1 MKNITL
7 LISLFIFFGCEDV
20 IEIEVPSSESKLII
34 DAIFEVYHN
43 QTPVTA
49 NTVVKL
55 RESTDYYDDEIPVIT
70 NAATVLLKDLT
81 NDIDII
87 FEDNNSDGNFV
98 PINQFIPIENV
109 DYELN
114 IFYNEDLYQSQSK
127 LITTTGFSEVYQGDS
142 TLFTG
147 EEIEV
152 NISFVDDINTQNYY
166 LFDFSNDLFVPIEDR
181 FFNGSTY
188 NFSFFYQQDEIEL
201 PSDVII
207 KMSGVTKEYL
217 TYFNVLI
224 SQSGQQAGGPFETI
238 PSSLLGNIVN
248 TTNIENFPLGYFH
261 ISETDTYN
269 LRLIDLD

>member
-1 MKNITL
+1 M
-7 LISLFIFFGCEDV
+7 FFGCEDV
-20 IEIEVPSSESKLII
+20 IDIEVPSSESKLII

-43 QTPVTA
+43 QTPVSA

-55 RESTDYYDDEIPVIT
+55 RKSTDYFDEEIPVIT
-70 NAATVLLKDLT
+70 NTATVLLKDLT

-87 FEDNNSDGNFV
+87 FEDNNLDGNFLPV
-98 PINQFIPIENV
+98 NPFIPIEHV

-114 IFYNEDLYQSQSK
+114 VFYNEDLYQSQSK
-127 LITTTGFSEVYQGDS
+127 LITTTGFSEVYQGNS

-152 NISFVDDINTQNYY
+152 NVSFIDDINTENNY
-166 LFDFSNDLFVPIEDR
+166 LFNFSYDLFLPIQDR

-188 NFSFFYQQDEIEL
+188 NFSFFYQEDEVEI
-201 PSDVII
+201 PSTVLI

-224 SQSGQQAGGPFETI
+224 SQSGEQAGGPFETI

-248 TTNIENFPLGYFH
+248 TTNNENFPLGYFH

-269 LRLIDLD
+269 LSLIELD

>member
-1 MKNITL
+1 M
-7 LISLFIFFGCEDV
+7 FFGCEDV
-20 IEIEVPSSESKLII
+20 IDIEVSSSESKLII

-43 QTPVTA
+43 HTPVTA

-55 RESTDYYDDEIPVIT
+55 RESTNYFDDEIPAIT
-70 NAATVLLKDLT
+70 NPATVLLKDLT

-87 FEDNNSDGNFV
+87 FEDNNSDGNFLPV
-98 PINQFIPIENV
+98 NPFIPIENV

-114 IFYNEDLYQSQSK
+114 IFYNEDLYQSQSQ
-127 LITTTGFSEVYQGDS
+127 LITTTGFSEVYQGNS

-152 NISFVDDINTQNYY
+152 NVSFIDDVNTENNY
-166 LFDFSNDLFVPIEDR
+166 LFNFSNDLFLPIQDR

-188 NFSFFYQQDEIEL
+188 NFSFFYQEDEVEI
-201 PSDVII
+201 PSTVLI

-248 TTNIENFPLGYFH
+248 TTNNKNFPLGYFH

-269 LRLIDLD
+269 LSLIEID

>member
-7 LISLFIFFGCEDV
+7 LLSLLMFFGCEDV
-20 IEIEVPSSESKLII
+20 IDIEVSSSESKLII

-43 QTPVTA
+43 HTPVTA

-55 RESTDYYDDEIPVIT
+55 RESTNYFDDEIPAIT
-70 NAATVLLKDLT
+70 NPATVLLKDLT

-87 FEDNNSDGNFV
+87 FEDNNSDGNFLPV
-98 PINQFIPIENV
+98 NPFIPIENV

-114 IFYNEDLYQSQSK
+114 IFYNEDLYQSQSQ
-127 LITTTGFSEVYQGDS
+127 LITTTGFSEVYQGNS

-152 NISFVDDINTQNYY
+152 NVSFIDDVNTENNY
-166 LFDFSNDLFVPIEDR
+166 LFNFSNDLFLPIQDR

-188 NFSFFYQQDEIEL
+188 NFSFFYQEDEVEI
-201 PSDVII
+201 PSTVLI

-248 TTNIENFPLGYFH
+248 TTNNKNFPLGYFH

-269 LRLIDLD
+269 LSLTEID

>member
-1 MKNITL
+1 M
-7 LISLFIFFGCEDV
+7 FFGCEDV
-20 IEIEVPSSESKLII
+20 IDIEVPSSESKLII

-43 QTPVTA
+43 QTPVSA

-55 RESTDYYDDEIPVIT
+55 RKSTDYFDEEIPVIT
-70 NAATVLLKDLT
+70 NTATVLLKDLN

-98 PINQFIPIENV
+98 PINPFTPIENV

-114 IFYNEDLYQSQSK
+114 ILYNEDLYQSESK
-127 LITTTGFSEVYQGDS
+127 LVTTTGFSQVSQGDN
-142 TLFTG
+142 TLFSG

-152 NISFVDDINTQNYY
+152 NVSFIDDINTENNY
-166 LFDFSNDLFVPIEDR
+166 LFNFSNDLFLPIQDR

-188 NFSFFYQQDEIEL
+188 NFSFFYQQDEVEI
-201 PSDVII
+201 PSTVLI

-248 TTNIENFPLGYFH
+248 TTNNKNFPLGYFH

-269 LRLIDLD
+269 LSLIEID

>member
-1 MKNITL
+1 MKNIIL
-7 LISLFIFFGCEDV
+7 FLSLFMFFGCEDV
-20 IEIEVPSSESKLII
+20 IDIEVPSSESKLII

-43 QTPVTA
+43 HTPVTA

-55 RESTDYYDDEIPVIT
+55 RESANYFDDEIPIT
-70 NAATVLLKDLT
+70 TNTATVLLKDLT

-98 PINQFIPIENV
+98 PINPFIPIENV

-114 IFYNEDLYQSQSK
+114 VFYNEDLYQSQSK
-127 LITTTGFSEVYQGDS
+127 LITTTGFSEVYQGNS

-152 NISFVDDINTQNYY
+152 NVSFIDDINTENNY
-166 LFDFSNDLFVPIEDR
+166 LFNFSNDLFLPIQDR

-188 NFSFFYQQDEIEL
+188 NFSFFFQEDEVEI
-201 PSDVII
+201 PSTVLI

-224 SQSGQQAGGPFETI
+224 SQSGEQAGGPFETI

-248 TTNIENFPLGYFH
+248 TTNNENFPLGYFH

-269 LRLIDLD
+269 LSLIELD

>member
-7 LISLFIFFGCEDV
+7 LLSLLMFFGCEDV
-20 IEIEVPSSESKLII
+20 IEIEVSSGESKLII

-43 QTPVTA
+43 HTPVTA

-55 RESTDYYDDEIPVIT
+55 RESTNYFDDEIPAIT
-70 NAATVLLKDLT
+70 NPATVLLKDLT

-87 FEDNNSDGNFV
+87 FEDNNSDGNFLPV
-98 PINQFIPIENV
+98 NPFIPIENV

-114 IFYNEDLYQSQSK
+114 IFYNEDLYQSQSQ
-127 LITTTGFSEVYQGDS
+127 LITTTGFSEVYQGNS

-152 NISFVDDINTQNYY
+152 NVSFIDDVNTENNY
-166 LFDFSNDLFVPIEDR
+166 LFNFSNDLFLPIQDR

-188 NFSFFYQQDEIEL
+188 NFSFFYQEDEVEI
-201 PSDVII
+201 PSTVLI

-248 TTNIENFPLGYFH
+248 TTNNKNFPLGYFH

-269 LRLIDLD
+269 LSLIEID

>member
-1 MKNITL
+1 M
-7 LISLFIFFGCEDV
+7 FFGCEDV
-20 IEIEVPSSESKLII
+20 IDIEVSSSESKLII
-34 DAIFEVYHN
+34 DAIFVVYHN
-43 QTPVTA
+43 HTPVTA

-55 RESTDYYDDEIPVIT
+55 RESTNYFDDEIPAIT
-70 NAATVLLKDLT
+70 NPATVLLKDLT

-87 FEDNNSDGNFV
+87 FEDNNSDGNFLPV
-98 PINQFIPIENV
+98 NPFIPIENV

-127 LITTTGFSEVYQGDS
+127 LITTTGFSEVYQGNS

-152 NISFVDDINTQNYY
+152 NVSFIDDVNTENNY
-166 LFDFSNDLFVPIEDR
+166 LFNFSNDLFLPIQDR

-188 NFSFFYQQDEIEL
+188 NFSFFYQEDEVEI
-201 PSDVII
+201 PSTVLI

-248 TTNIENFPLGYFH
+248 TTNNKNFPLGYFH

-269 LRLIDLD
+269 LSLIEID

>member
-1 MKNITL
+1 M
-7 LISLFIFFGCEDV
+7 FFNCEDV
-20 IEIEVPSSESKLII
+20 IDIEVQSSEPKLII

-43 QTPVTA
+43 QAPVTA

-55 RESTDYYDDEIPVIT
+55 RESTDYFDEEISAIT
-70 NAATVLLKDLT
+70 NPATVLLKDLT

-98 PINQFIPIENV
+98 PINPFIPIENV

-114 IFYNEDLYQSQSK
+114 ILYNEDLYQSESK
-127 LITTTGFSEVYQGDS
+127 LVTTTGFGQVSQGDN
-142 TLFTG
+142 TLFSG

-152 NISFVDDINTQNYY
+152 NVSFIDDINTENNY
-166 LFDFSNDLFVPIEDR
+166 LFNFSNDLFVPMDDR
-181 FFNGSTY
+181 YFNGSTY
-188 NFSFFYQQDEIEL
+188 NFSFFFQEDEVEI
-201 PSDVII
+201 PSTVLI

-224 SQSGQQAGGPFETI
+224 SQSGEQAGGPFETI

-248 TTNIENFPLGYFH
+248 TTNNENFPLGYFH

-269 LRLIDLD
+269 LSLIELD

>member
-1 MKNITL
+1 M
-7 LISLFIFFGCEDV
+7 FFGCEDV
-20 IEIEVPSSESKLII
+20 IDIEVSSSESKLII

-43 QTPVTA
+43 HTPVTA

-55 RESTDYYDDEIPVIT
+55 RESTNYFDDEIPAIS
-70 NAATVLLKDLT
+70 NPATVLLKDLT

-87 FEDNNSDGNFV
+87 FEDNNSDGNFLPV
-98 PINQFIPIENV
+98 NPFIPIENV

-114 IFYNEDLYQSQSK
+114 IFYNEDLYQSQSQ
-127 LITTTGFSEVYQGDS
+127 LITTTGFSEVYQGNS

-152 NISFVDDINTQNYY
+152 NVSFIDDVNTENNY
-166 LFDFSNDLFVPIEDR
+166 LFNFSNDLFLPIQDR

-188 NFSFFYQQDEIEL
+188 NFSFFYQEDEVEI
-201 PSDVII
+201 PSTVLI

-248 TTNIENFPLGYFH
+248 TTNNKNFPLGYFH

-269 LRLIDLD
+269 LSLIEID

>member
-1 MKNITL
+1 MKNIIL
-7 LISLFIFFGCEDV
+7 LLSLFTFFGCEDV
-20 IEIEVPSSESKLII
+20 IDIEVPSSESKLII

-43 QTPVTA
+43 HTPVTA

-55 RESTDYYDDEIPVIT
+55 RESANYFDDEIPVIT
-70 NAATVLLKDLT
+70 NTATVLLKDLT
-81 NDIDII
+81 NNIDII

-98 PINQFIPIENV
+98 PIDPFIPIENV

-114 IFYNEDLYQSQSK
+114 IFYNEDLYQSQSQ
-127 LITTTGFSEVYQGDS
+127 LITTTGFGEVYQGNS

-152 NISFVDDINTQNYY
+152 NVSFIDDINTENNY
-166 LFDFSNDLFVPIEDR
+166 LFNFSNDLFLPIQDR

-188 NFSFFYQQDEIEL
+188 NFSYFYQEGEVEI
-201 PSDVII
+201 PSTVLI

-224 SQSGQQAGGPFETI
+224 SQSGEQAGGPFETI

-248 TTNIENFPLGYFH
+248 TTNNENFPLGYFH

-269 LRLIDLD
+269 LSLIELD

>member
-1 MKNITL
+1 M
-7 LISLFIFFGCEDV
+7 FFGCEDV
-20 IEIEVPSSESKLII
+20 IDIEVSSSESKLII

-43 QTPVTA
+43 HTPVTA

-55 RESTDYYDDEIPVIT
+55 RESNNYFDDEIPAIT
-70 NAATVLLKDLT
+70 NPATVLLKDLT

-87 FEDNNSDGNFV
+87 FEDNNSDGNFLPV
-98 PINQFIPIENV
+98 NPFIPIENV

-114 IFYNEDLYQSQSK
+114 IFYNEDLYQSQSQ
-127 LITTTGFSEVYQGDS
+127 LITTTGFSEVYQGNS

-152 NISFVDDINTQNYY
+152 NVSFIDDVNTENNY
-166 LFDFSNDLFVPIEDR
+166 LFNFSNDLFLPIQDR

-188 NFSFFYQQDEIEL
+188 NFSFFYQEDEVEI
-201 PSDVII
+201 PSTVLI

-248 TTNIENFPLGYFH
+248 TTNNKNFPLGYFH

-269 LRLIDLD
+269 LSLIEID

>member
-1 MKNITL
+1 M
-7 LISLFIFFGCEDV
+7 FFGCEDV
-20 IEIEVPSSESKLII
+20 IDIEVSSSESKLII

-43 QTPVTA
+43 HTPVTA

-55 RESTDYYDDEIPVIT
+55 RESTNYFDDEIPAIT
-70 NAATVLLKDLT
+70 NPATVLLKDLT

-87 FEDNNSDGNFV
+87 FEDNNSDGNFLPV
-98 PINQFIPIENV
+98 NPFIPIENV

-114 IFYNEDLYQSQSK
+114 IFYNDDLYQSQSQ
-127 LITTTGFSEVYQGDS
+127 LITTTGFSEVYQGNS

-152 NISFVDDINTQNYY
+152 NVSFIDDVNTENNY
-166 LFDFSNDLFVPIEDR
+166 LFNFSNDLFLPIQDR

-188 NFSFFYQQDEIEL
+188 NFSFFYQEDEVEI
-201 PSDVII
+201 PSTVLI

-248 TTNIENFPLGYFH
+248 TTNNKNFPLGYFH

-269 LRLIDLD
+269 LSLTEID

>member
-1 MKNITL
+1 M
-7 LISLFIFFGCEDV
+7 FFGCEDV

-127 LITTTGFSEVYQGDS
+127 LITTTGFSEVSQGDS

-152 NISFVDDINTQNYY
+152 NISFIDDINTQNYY

-188 NFSFFYQQDEIEL
+188 NFSFFYQ
-201 PSDVII
+201 
-207 KMSGVTKEYL
+207 
-217 TYFNVLI
+217 
-224 SQSGQQAGGPFETI
+224 
-238 PSSLLGNIVN
+238 
-248 TTNIENFPLGYFH
+248 H
-261 ISETDTYN
+261 
-269 LRLIDLD
+269 

>member
-7 LISLFIFFGCEDV
+7 LLSLLMFFGCEDV
-20 IEIEVPSSESKLII
+20 IDIEVSSSESKLII

-43 QTPVTA
+43 HTPVTA

-55 RESTDYYDDEIPVIT
+55 RESTNYFDDEIPAIT
-70 NAATVLLKDLT
+70 NPATVLLKDLT

-87 FEDNNSDGNFV
+87 FEDNNSDGNFLPV
-98 PINQFIPIENV
+98 NPFIPIENV

-114 IFYNEDLYQSQSK
+114 IFYNEDLYQSQSQ
-127 LITTTGFSEVYQGDS
+127 LITTTGFSEVYQGNS

-152 NISFVDDINTQNYY
+152 NVSFIDDVNTENNY
-166 LFDFSNDLFVPIEDR
+166 LFNFSNDLFLPIQDR

-188 NFSFFYQQDEIEL
+188 NFSFFYQEDEVEI
-201 PSDVII
+201 PSTVLI

-248 TTNIENFPLGYFH
+248 TTNNKNFPLGYFH

-269 LRLIDLD
+269 LSLIEID

>member
-1 MKNITL
+1 M
-7 LISLFIFFGCEDV
+7 FFGCEDV
-20 IEIEVPSSESKLII
+20 IDIEVPSSESKLII

-43 QTPVTA
+43 HTPVTA

-55 RESTDYYDDEIPVIT
+55 RESANYFDDEIPVIT
-70 NAATVLLKDLT
+70 NTATVLLKDLT
-81 NDIDII
+81 NNIDII

-98 PINQFIPIENV
+98 PIDPFIPIENV

-114 IFYNEDLYQSQSK
+114 IFYNEDLYQSQSQ
-127 LITTTGFSEVYQGDS
+127 LITTTGFGEVYQGNS

-152 NISFVDDINTQNYY
+152 NVSFIDDINTENNY
-166 LFDFSNDLFVPIEDR
+166 LFNFSNDLFLPIQDR

-188 NFSFFYQQDEIEL
+188 NFSFFYQEDEVEI
-201 PSDVII
+201 PSTVLI

-248 TTNIENFPLGYFH
+248 TTNNKNFPLGYFH

-269 LRLIDLD
+269 LSLIEID

>member
-1 MKNITL
+1 M
-7 LISLFIFFGCEDV
+7 FFGCEDV
-20 IEIEVPSSESKLII
+20 IDIEVSSSESKLII

-43 QTPVTA
+43 HTPVTA

-55 RESTDYYDDEIPVIT
+55 RESTNYFDDEIPAIT
-70 NAATVLLKDLT
+70 NPATVLLKDLT

-87 FEDNNSDGNFV
+87 FEDNNSDGNFLPV
-98 PINQFIPIENV
+98 NPFIPIENV

-114 IFYNEDLYQSQSK
+114 IFYNEDLYQSQSQ
-127 LITTTGFSEVYQGDS
+127 LITTTGFGEVSQGNS

-152 NISFVDDINTQNYY
+152 NVSFIDDINTENNY
-166 LFDFSNDLFVPIEDR
+166 LFNFSNDLFLPIQDR

-188 NFSFFYQQDEIEL
+188 NFSFFYQEDEVEI
-201 PSDVII
+201 PSTVLI

-248 TTNIENFPLGYFH
+248 TTNNKNFPLGYFH

-269 LRLIDLD
+269 LSLIEID

>member
-1 MKNITL
+1 M
-7 LISLFIFFGCEDV
+7 FFGCEDV
-20 IEIEVPSSESKLII
+20 IDIEVSSSESKLII

-43 QTPVTA
+43 HTPVTA

-55 RESTDYYDDEIPVIT
+55 RESTNYFDDEIPAIT
-70 NAATVLLKDLT
+70 NPATVLLKDLT

-87 FEDNNSDGNFV
+87 FEDNNSDGNFLPV
-98 PINQFIPIENV
+98 NPFIPIENV

-127 LITTTGFSEVYQGDS
+127 LITTTGFSEVYQGNS

-152 NISFVDDINTQNYY
+152 NVSFIDDVNTENNY
-166 LFDFSNDLFVPIEDR
+166 LFNFSNDLFLPIQDR

-188 NFSFFYQQDEIEL
+188 NFSFFYQEDEVEI
-201 PSDVII
+201 PSTVLM

-248 TTNIENFPLGYFH
+248 TTNNKNFPLGYFH

-269 LRLIDLD
+269 LSLIEID

>member
-1 MKNITL
+1 MKNIIL
-7 LISLFIFFGCEDV
+7 LISLFIFFSCEEV
-20 IEIEVPSSESKLII
+20 IEIEVPSSEPKLII

-55 RESTDYYDDEIPVIT
+55 RESTNYYDEEIPVIT
-70 NAATVLLKDLT
+70 NVATVLLKDLT

-98 PINQFIPIENV
+98 PVNPFIPIENV

-114 IFYNEDLYQSQSK
+114 VFYNEDLYQSQSK
-127 LITTTGFSEVYQGDS
+127 LVTTTEFSDVYQGNN

-147 EEIEV
+147 EEVEV
-152 NISFVDDINTQNYY
+152 NVSFIDDINVENYY
-166 LFDFSNDLFVPIEDR
+166 LFDFSNNLFVPIQDR

-201 PSDVII
+201 PTDVII

-238 PSSLLGNIVN
+238 PSSLLGNIIN
-248 TTNIENFPLGYFH
+248 TTNNENFPLGYFH

-269 LRLIDLD
+269 LSLVELD

>member
-1 MKNITL
+1 MMKYL
-7 LISLFIFFGCEDV
+7 LI
-20 IEIEVPSSESKLII
+20 
-34 DAIFEVYHN
+34 
-43 QTPVTA
+43 
-49 NTVVKL
+49 
-55 RESTDYYDDEIPVIT
+55 T
-70 NAATVLLKDLT
+70 NPATVLLKDLT

-87 FEDNNSDGNFV
+87 FEDNNSDGNFLPV
-98 PINQFIPIENV
+98 NPFIPIENV

-114 IFYNEDLYQSQSK
+114 IFYNEDLYQSQSQ
-127 LITTTGFSEVYQGDS
+127 LITTTGFSEVYQGNS

-152 NISFVDDINTQNYY
+152 NVSFIDDVNTENNY
-166 LFDFSNDLFVPIEDR
+166 LFNFSNDLFLPIQDR

-188 NFSFFYQQDEIEL
+188 NFSFFFQEDEVEI
-201 PSDVII
+201 PSTVLI

-248 TTNIENFPLGYFH
+248 TTNNKNFPIRVFSH
-261 ISETDTYN
+261 FRN
-269 LRLIDLD
+269 

>member
-1 MKNITL
+1 M
-7 LISLFIFFGCEDV
+7 FFGCEDV
-20 IEIEVPSSESKLII
+20 IDIEVSSSESKLII

-43 QTPVTA
+43 HTPVTA

-55 RESTDYYDDEIPVIT
+55 RESTNYFDDEIPAIT
-70 NAATVLLKDLT
+70 NPATVLLKDLT

-87 FEDNNSDGNFV
+87 FEDNNSDGNFLPV
-98 PINQFIPIENV
+98 NPFIPIENV

-127 LITTTGFSEVYQGDS
+127 LISTTGFSEVYQGNS

-152 NISFVDDINTQNYY
+152 NVSFIDDVNTENNY
-166 LFDFSNDLFVPIEDR
+166 LFNFSNDLFLPIQDR

-188 NFSFFYQQDEIEL
+188 NFSFFYQEDEVEI
-201 PSDVII
+201 PSTVLI

-248 TTNIENFPLGYFH
+248 TTNNKNFPLGYFH

-269 LRLIDLD
+269 LSLIEID

>member
-1 MKNITL
+1 M
-7 LISLFIFFGCEDV
+7 FFGCEDV
-20 IEIEVPSSESKLII
+20 IDIEVPSSESKLII

-43 QTPVTA
+43 QTPVSA

-55 RESTDYYDDEIPVIT
+55 RKSTDYFDEEIPVIT
-70 NAATVLLKDLT
+70 NTATVLLKDLT

-87 FEDNNSDGNFV
+87 FEDNNSDGNFLPV
-98 PINQFIPIENV
+98 NPFIPIENV

-114 IFYNEDLYQSQSK
+114 VFYNEDLYQSQSK
-127 LITTTGFSEVYQGDS
+127 LITTTGFSEVYQGNS

-152 NISFVDDINTQNYY
+152 NVSFIDDINTENNY
-166 LFDFSNDLFVPIEDR
+166 LFNFSYDLFLPIQDR

-188 NFSFFYQQDEIEL
+188 NFSFFYQEDEVEI
-201 PSDVII
+201 PSTVLI

-224 SQSGQQAGGPFETI
+224 SQSGEQAGGPFETI

-248 TTNIENFPLGYFH
+248 ITNNGNFPLGYFH

-269 LRLIDLD
+269 LSLIELD

>member
-1 MKNITL
+1 M
-7 LISLFIFFGCEDV
+7 FFGCEDV
-20 IEIEVPSSESKLII
+20 IDIEVSSSESKLII

-43 QTPVTA
+43 HTPVTA

-55 RESTDYYDDEIPVIT
+55 RESNNYFDDEIPAIT
-70 NAATVLLKDLT
+70 NPATVLLKDLT

-87 FEDNNSDGNFV
+87 FEDNNSDGNFLPV
-98 PINQFIPIENV
+98 NPFIPIENV

-127 LITTTGFSEVYQGDS
+127 LITTTGFSEVYQGNS

-152 NISFVDDINTQNYY
+152 NVSFIDDVNTENNY
-166 LFDFSNDLFVPIEDR
+166 LFNFSNDLFLPIQDR

-188 NFSFFYQQDEIEL
+188 NFSFFYQEDEVEI
-201 PSDVII
+201 PSTVLI

-248 TTNIENFPLGYFH
+248 TTNNKNFPLGYFH

-269 LRLIDLD
+269 LSLIEID

>member
-1 MKNITL
+1 M
-7 LISLFIFFGCEDV
+7 FFGCEDV
-20 IEIEVPSSESKLII
+20 IDIEVSSSESKLII

-43 QTPVTA
+43 HTPVTA

-55 RESTDYYDDEIPVIT
+55 RESTNYFDDEIPAIT
-70 NAATVLLKDLT
+70 NPATVLLKDLT

-87 FEDNNSDGNFV
+87 FEDNNSDGNFLPV
-98 PINQFIPIENV
+98 NPFIPIENV

-127 LITTTGFSEVYQGDS
+127 LITTTGFSEVYQGNS

-152 NISFVDDINTQNYY
+152 NVSFIDDVNTENNY
-166 LFDFSNDLFVPIEDR
+166 LFNFSNDLFLPIQDR

-188 NFSFFYQQDEIEL
+188 NFSFFYQEDEVEI
-201 PSDVII
+201 PSTVLI

-248 TTNIENFPLGYFH
+248 TTNNKNFPLGYFH

-269 LRLIDLD
+269 LSLIEID

>member
-1 MKNITL
+1 M
-7 LISLFIFFGCEDV
+7 FFGCEDV
-20 IEIEVPSSESKLII
+20 IDIEVPSSESKLII

-43 QTPVTA
+43 QTPVSA

-55 RESTDYYDDEIPVIT
+55 RKSTDYFDEEIPVIT
-70 NAATVLLKDLT
+70 NTATVLLKDLT

-87 FEDNNSDGNFV
+87 FEDNNSDGNFLPV
-98 PINQFIPIENV
+98 NPFIPIENV

-114 IFYNEDLYQSQSK
+114 VFYNEDLYQSQSK
-127 LITTTGFSEVYQGDS
+127 LITTTGFSEVYQGNS

-152 NISFVDDINTQNYY
+152 NVSFIDDINTENNY
-166 LFDFSNDLFVPIEDR
+166 LFNFSNDLFLPIQDR

-188 NFSFFYQQDEIEL
+188 NFSFFYLEDEVEI
-201 PSDVII
+201 PSTVLI

-224 SQSGQQAGGPFETI
+224 SQSGEQAGGPFETI

-248 TTNIENFPLGYFH
+248 TTNNKNFPLGYFH

-269 LRLIDLD
+269 LSLIEID

>member
-1 MKNITL
+1 M
-7 LISLFIFFGCEDV
+7 FFGCEDV
-20 IEIEVPSSESKLII
+20 IDIEVSSSESKLII

-43 QTPVTA
+43 HTPVTA

-55 RESTDYYDDEIPVIT
+55 RESTNYFDDEIPAIT
-70 NAATVLLKDLT
+70 NPATVLLKDLT

-87 FEDNNSDGNFV
+87 FEDNNSDGNFLPV
-98 PINQFIPIENV
+98 NPFIPIENV

-114 IFYNEDLYQSQSK
+114 IFYNEDLYQSQSQ
-127 LITTTGFSEVYQGDS
+127 LITTTGFSEVYQGNS

-152 NISFVDDINTQNYY
+152 NVSFIDDVNTENNY
-166 LFDFSNDLFVPIEDR
+166 LFNFSNDLFLPIQDR

-188 NFSFFYQQDEIEL
+188 NFSFFYQEDEVEI
-201 PSDVII
+201 PSTVLI

-248 TTNIENFPLGYFH
+248 TTNNKNFPLGYFH

-269 LRLIDLD
+269 LSLIELD

>member
-7 LISLFIFFGCEDV
+7 LLSLLMFFGCEDV
-20 IEIEVPSSESKLII
+20 IDIEVSSSESKLII

-43 QTPVTA
+43 HTPVTA

-55 RESTDYYDDEIPVIT
+55 RESTNYFDDEIPAIT
-70 NAATVLLKDLT
+70 NPATVLLKDLT

-87 FEDNNSDGNFV
+87 FEDNNSDGNFLPV
-98 PINQFIPIENV
+98 NPFIPIENV

-114 IFYNEDLYQSQSK
+114 IFYNEDLYQSQSQ
-127 LITTTGFSEVYQGDS
+127 LITTTGFSEVYQGNS

-152 NISFVDDINTQNYY
+152 NVSFIDDVNTENNY
-166 LFDFSNDLFVPIEDR
+166 LFNFSNDLFLPIQDR

-188 NFSFFYQQDEIEL
+188 NFSFFFQEDEVEI
-201 PSDVII
+201 PSTVLI

-248 TTNIENFPLGYFH
+248 TTNNKNFPLGYFH

-269 LRLIDLD
+269 LSLIELD

>member
-7 LISLFIFFGCEDV
+7 LISLFMFFGCEDV

-147 EEIEV
+147 EEMYCLL
-152 NISFVDDINTQNYY
+152 DI
-166 LFDFSNDLFVPIEDR
+166 P
-181 FFNGSTY
+181 
-188 NFSFFYQQDEIEL
+188 
-201 PSDVII
+201 
-207 KMSGVTKEYL
+207 
-217 TYFNVLI
+217 
-224 SQSGQQAGGPFETI
+224 
-238 PSSLLGNIVN
+238 
-248 TTNIENFPLGYFH
+248 H
-261 ISETDTYN
+261 
-269 LRLIDLD
+269 